1 MENNL
6 VKTVTKD
13 NFKKLVLESK
23 EPVIVDFYA
32 IWCGPCQYMEPTLE
46 DAAEDFEGK
55 INFFKVNIDESRD
68 LAIEQN
74 ITSIPTLMFVK
85 DGKVLLR
92 HVGTLSLEE
101 IEEKINTIL
110 LGTN

>member
-6 VKTVTKD
+6 VKNVTKD

-23 EPVIVDFYA
+23 EPVVVDFYA

-55 INFFKVNIDESRD
+55 VNFFKVNIDESRD

-74 ITSIPTLMFVK
+74 ITSIPTLMFIK

-101 IEEKINTIL
+101 IEDKINTIL
-110 LGTN
+110 LV

>member
-6 VKTVTKD
+6 VKNVTKE

-23 EPVIVDFYA
+23 EPVVVDFYA

-55 INFFKVNIDESRD
+55 VNFFKVNIDESRD

-74 ITSIPTLMFVK
+74 ITSIPTLLFVK
-85 DGKVLLR
+85 DAKIVLR

-101 IEEKINTIL
+101 IEDKINSL
-110 LGTN
+110 LL

>member
-110 LGTN
+110 LGIN

>member
-6 VKTVTKD
+6 VKTVTKE

-55 INFFKVNIDESRD
+55 VNFFKVNIDESRE

-74 ITSIPTLMFVK
+74 ITSIPTLMFIK
-85 DGKVLLR
+85 EGKVLLR

>member
-6 VKTVTKD
+6 VKTVTKE

-55 INFFKVNIDESRD
+55 VNFYKVNIDESRE

-74 ITSIPTLMFVK
+74 ITSIPTLMFIK
-85 DGKVLLR
+85 DGKILLR

-110 LGTN
+110 LGAN

>member
-23 EPVIVDFYA
+23 EPAIVDFYA

-55 INFFKVNIDESRD
+55 VNFYKVNIDESRD

-74 ITSIPTLMFVK
+74 ITSIPTLMFIK
-85 DGKVLLR
+85 DSKILLR

-101 IEEKINTIL
+101 IEDKINSIL
-110 LGTN
+110 LS

>member
-6 VKTVTKD
+6 VKNVTKE

-55 INFFKVNIDESRD
+55 VNFFKVNIDESRD

-110 LGTN
+110 LGAN

>member
-6 VKTVTKD
+6 VSLVTKE

-23 EPVIVDFYA
+23 NPVVVDFYA

-55 INFFKVNIDESRD
+55 VHFYKVNIDESRD

-74 ITSIPTLMFVK
+74 ITSIPTLLFIK
-85 DGKVLLR
+85 EGKVLLR

-101 IEEKINTIL
+101 IEDKINSLL
-110 LGTN
+110 LGS